1 MIFRI
6 VFLLC
11 AVIVLLCMFMGFR
24 AKRRNM
30 GFLVTTAF
38 VAACDIICF
47 VLIGCKNIEN
57 AKSALAFY
65 YIFYCWTY
73 FGLFLTIYAMDS
85 YKNRNFRR
93 YLIPMGAISIYQTCL
108 LVSQLFGNRI
118 LTLSKH
124 ILLGGSWWVA
134 SGAQYRNVIFSMY
147 AYRTLLY
154 VSALVIIYVMIV
166 SCIHTV
172 KLFQLKYYILISI
185 QLLFVFFETILSMY
199 DLPVWIICIA
209 MNPSCIAIFYL
220 IHFYSGRRFRDWA
233 LTSFANEMS
242 DGLIFYNEYEEL
254 LHMNDLL
261 KNTLPQELLD
271 SFTSKDSLDEWL
283 SQTTLINNTKI
294 RVYSSMSEEIY
305 YRVKKTE
312 LGGLGTI
319 YILHDTT
326 ETIMKLRAMEQ
337 ANIELERAAKMKS
350 DFLANMS
357 HEIRTPMNA
366 VIGMTEIAMREKLP
380 PHVMDYLAQIQN
392 SGRNLLNII
401 NDILDFSKIEAGKME
416 IIPERYEPLSEI
428 NDIANVLATR
438 IGEKNLELYV
448 TADTN
453 IPHALMGDAMRI
465 RQILINLANNAIKF
479 TKEGFV
485 HIQIL
490 CEQKSED
497 EVLLTYHVI
506 DTGQGIKK
514 EDMEKLFESFQQ
526 VDSKR
531 NRSVEGTGLGLA
543 ISKSLCKAMGGNIG
557 VTSEYGKGSD
567 FYFTIPQKIL
577 EPELE
582 LVVEDAD
589 QKHAFCLNENRMLTG
604 EFLAEME
611 RLGVDGKVISSLDD
625 YTPTGG
631 KDYLLFVESDYDEE
645 VQDFLE
651 RYSEC
656 TGVILIDFDSAFKAK
671 QPNLRAMRR
680 PETTLGMVMVLNDKE
695 ASKQYK
701 TDKETFVIDFIAP
714 EAKILIVDDN
724 AINITIAEGLLK
736 PLKAQCFSALSG
748 KEAVEMVEK
757 EQFDLILMD
766 HMMPQMDGIET
777 TKVIRELIPS
787 AADTPIL
794 ALTANAMEGVKE
806 MFIKEGM
813 NDFIAKPID
822 IQILAMKMKQWL
834 PEDKILAGEGVELS
848 ETETS
853 AEEAVEY
860 EGLDSAGAI
869 RALGSAALYQKVV
882 EEYFRTGRTKYE
894 NIMEAYEQEEWEDYT
909 IKVHALKSS
918 SRQIG
923 AMELGDRAE
932 ELEKAGKAMDLD
944 TIHEKNADTMQAYAD
959 LLESLSGYFGEEETE
974 EKELPLIEPEKLEE
988 ILEWL
993 TDACDNLDMD
1003 EMEAVKEQLK
1013 QYAYEGELKEAMSA
1027 LYQAID
1033 AIDIDVCMEI
1043 IEQLKAQA

>member
-1 MIFRI
+1 M
-6 VFLLC
+6 
-11 AVIVLLCMFMGFR
+11 
-24 AKRRNM
+24 
-30 GFLVTTAF
+30 
-38 VAACDIICF
+38 
-47 VLIGCKNIEN
+47 
-57 AKSALAFY
+57 
-65 YIFYCWTY
+65 
-73 FGLFLTIYAMDS
+73 
-85 YKNRNFRR
+85 
-93 YLIPMGAISIYQTCL
+93 
-108 LVSQLFGNRI
+108 
-118 LTLSKH
+118 
-124 ILLGGSWWVA
+124 
-134 SGAQYRNVIFSMY
+134 
-147 AYRTLLY
+147 
-154 VSALVIIYVMIV
+154 
-166 SCIHTV
+166 
-172 KLFQLKYYILISI
+172 
-185 QLLFVFFETILSMY
+185 
-199 DLPVWIICIA
+199 
-209 MNPSCIAIFYL
+209 
-220 IHFYSGRRFRDWA
+220 
-233 LTSFANEMS
+233 
-242 DGLIFYNEYEEL
+242 
-254 LHMNDLL
+254 
-261 KNTLPQELLD
+261 
-271 SFTSKDSLDEWL
+271 
-283 SQTTLINNTKI
+283 
-294 RVYSSMSEEIY
+294 
-305 YRVKKTE
+305 
-312 LGGLGTI
+312 
-319 YILHDTT
+319 
-326 ETIMKLRAMEQ
+326 
-337 ANIELERAAKMKS
+337 
-350 DFLANMS
+350 
-357 HEIRTPMNA
+357 
-366 VIGMTEIAMREKLP
+366 
-380 PHVMDYLAQIQN
+380 
-392 SGRNLLNII
+392 
-401 NDILDFSKIEAGKME
+401 
-416 IIPERYEPLSEI
+416 
-428 NDIANVLATR
+428 
-438 IGEKNLELYV
+438 
-448 TADTN
+448 
-453 IPHALMGDAMRI
+453 
-465 RQILINLANNAIKF
+465 
-479 TKEGFV
+479 
-485 HIQIL
+485 
-490 CEQKSED
+490 
-497 EVLLTYHVI
+497 LLTYHVI